1 MDYLS
6 GKVRLAT
13 GNAIWKE
20 AEALEV
26 GLLRHKNS
34 LKNVLFLT
42 NSNILL
48 LDCTRPQLAGT
59 KGSIS
64 QSPKTAVANAKREI
78 TQKNNEGAVAGVDN
92 VRR

>member
-26 GLLRHKNS
+26 GLL
-34 LKNVLFLT
+34 LDT
-42 NSNILL
+42 NIL
-48 LDCTRPQLAGT
+48 
-59 KGSIS
+59 
-64 QSPKTAVANAKREI
+64 
-78 TQKNNEGAVAGVDN
+78 
-92 VRR
+92 